1 MATKSFA
8 ASIKDWRDLTVEKL
22 ELVIKQSAQDVMEKA
37 QLDKG
42 NGGNMPVDLGN
53 LRNTSFVSGL
63 NGSISAKGS
72 GDAYVGVIA
81 GMELGD
87 VFFGGWTAEYAMR
100 MEYGFVGTDS
110 LGRRYNQAGNYFANN
125 AAAQWQSIV
134 AMNAQKA
141 RSL

>member
-1 MATKSFA
+1 MTKSFA
-8 ASIKDWRDLTVEKL
+8 AQIKDFRDLTVEKL
-22 ELVIKQSAQDVMEKA
+22 TLVVQESAQEVMSIA
-37 QLDKG
+37 QLDKAS
-42 NGGNMPVDLGN
+42 GGRMPVDLGN
-53 LRNTSFVSGL
+53 LRNSSFVSGL
-63 NGSISAKGS
+63 NGSVTASGS

-87 VFFGGWTAEYAMR
+87 VFFGGWKAEYAMR

-110 LGRRYNQAGNYFANN
+110 LGRTYNQQGNYFANS
-125 AAAQWQSIV
+125 AAEQWQQIV